1 MMGKRALKRRI
12 QSLASRLEEHKS
24 KIDLERLKSMPDS
37 KLIRHWE
44 KEISAFQKSI
54 ERALKRLEP

>member
-1 MMGKRALKRRI
+1 LT
-12 QSLASRLEEHKS
+12 SRLEEHKL

-44 KEISAFQKSI
+44 KEINAFRKSI
-54 ERALKRLEP
+54 EMAIKRLEP